1 MTNTKTSNNQG
12 IMQEKI
18 SEYLKNNKE
27 RTPEHFKESLVFTE
41 SEIEEVEKIPQHSGN
56 V

>member
-1 MTNTKTSNNQG
+1 
-12 IMQEKI
+12 MQEKI

-41 SEIEEVEKIPQHSGN
+41 SEIEEVDKNTTAQWKCKQ
-56 V
+56 